1 MLTKLG
7 ILVSVLMTATLAFP
21 AANGTLKGVVRD
33 SEGAAIRH
41 ATVRVHWDDSGA
53 GVGLKTNV
61 GIKQDLTANTNER
74 GEFSVDVPSGF
85 YDVFISANAFTPQC
99 RKVRVRPGET
109 ASFSPKLNAD
119 PIVTTEL
126 GDRF

>member
-1 MLTKLG
+1 MLAKLAV
-7 ILVSVLMTATLAFP
+7 LFSVLSMVTLAFP
-21 AANGTLKGVVRD
+21 NANGTLKGAVTD

-41 ATVRVHWDDSGA
+41 ATVRIHWDESGA
-53 GVGLKTNV
+53 RVGLKTNV
-61 GIKQDLTANTNER
+61 GIKQDLTASTSER
-74 GEFSVDVPSGF
+74 GEFSMEVPPGF
-85 YDVFISANAFTPQC
+85 YDVFISANGFTPQC

-119 PIVTTEL
+119 PIVTKEL

>member
-7 ILVSVLMTATLAFP
+7 ILVSVLVMGTLAFP
-21 AANGTLKGVVRD
+21 AANGTLKGVVTD

-41 ATVRVHWDDSGA
+41 ATVRVHWDESGA

-61 GIKQDLTANTNER
+61 GIKQDLTANTNEK
-74 GEFSVDVPSGF
+74 GEFSLEVPPGF

-109 ASFSPKLNAD
+109 ASFSPKLSTD
-119 PIVTTEL
+119 PIVTKEL
-126 GDRF
+126 RDRF

>member
-1 MLTKLG
+1 MLAKLAV
-7 ILVSVLMTATLAFP
+7 LFSVLSMVTLAFP
-21 AANGTLKGVVRD
+21 VANGTLKGAVTD

-41 ATVRVHWDDSGA
+41 ATVRIHWDESGA
-53 GVGLKTNV
+53 RVGLKTNV
-61 GIKQDLTANTNER
+61 GIKQDLTASTNER
-74 GEFSVDVPSGF
+74 GEFSMEVPPGF
-85 YDVFISANAFTPQC
+85 YDVFISANGFTPQC

-119 PIVTTEL
+119 PIVTKEL